1 MDPFT
6 VVEGFIIA
14 MNDHDM
20 DAVAD
25 SLADDVTAHIEPPP
39 PEPDRE
45 NYNSREEVLNWLA
58 QLVKEDYHSTYR
70 NFEMLEPNR
79 VIWISDIVADRYE
92 MLGIRPAEVINE
104 AVIEA
109 DRIKA
114 LTVTFPPDVMDT
126 LRGRA
131 AVMSATRE

>member
-25 SLADDVTAHIEPPP
+25 SLADDVTARIEPPP
-39 PEPDRE
+39 PPPDRE
-45 NYNSREEVLNWLA
+45 NYNNRQEVLDWLA
-58 QLVKEDYHSTYR
+58 DLIKEDYHANYR
-70 NFEMLEPNR
+70 NFEMLDDNR
-79 VIWISDIVADRYE
+79 IIWISDIFADRYE
-92 MLGIRPAEVINE
+92 RLGIHPAEIINE
-104 AVIEA
+104 AVIEG
-109 DRIKA
+109 DKIKA

-131 AVMSATRE
+131 AAMTACQP